1 MHIFRLSLPLALLCN
16 FAAAS
21 PRFEDYP
28 APAYSGK
35 SAPVQIKGVKSRRY
49 AGQLRAMARRPANF
63 AGHYVLA
70 AWGCGASCVMA
81 AAIDAKT
88 GTVSWVPFTVCCW
101 DVDVTEPLEYRQD
114 SRLLITH
121 GSRDEHGAGSDT
133 NYYWFDGRR
142 FIPIR

>member
-1 MHIFRLSLPLALLCN
+1 MHILRLSLPLALLCN

-28 APAYSGK
+28 APVYSEK
-35 SAPVQIKGVKSRRY
+35 SAPVQIKGAQSRRY
-49 AGQLRAMARRPANF
+49 ASRLRAMADRPANF

-81 AAIDAKT
+81 AAIDART
-88 GTVSWVPFTVCCW
+88 GAVAWVPFTVCCW

-121 GSRDEHGAGSDT
+121 GSRNESGASNDT
-133 NYYWFDGRR
+133 GYFRFDGKR
-142 FIPIR
+142 FILVR